1 MPPNINDI
9 VDENGVVV
17 RLGVVI
23 GQGAEGAVYE
33 ISSRPDRVAKIY
45 HDPIAPH
52 RATKITVMAS
62 LYDERID
69 RVAAWPVGL
78 LSTRSQGRP
87 IGLLMPKAAN
97 RKDIHKLYSPKS
109 RRAEFVRADFRFLVR
124 VACNTA
130 RAFGAVHQL
139 GCVIGD
145 VNHGSVLVGQDAT
158 VQLIDCDSFQFTVG
172 NERYRCEVGVDNFT
186 PPELQGLS
194 FRDVIRTENHDAF
207 GLAALI
213 FLLLFMGRH
222 PFAGRFLGAGDMP
235 IVRAIKEARFA
246 YGSRRAQLQMERPP
260 HTPDLSV
267 VGDKVA
273 LLFERAFA
281 AESARGGRPTF
292 SEWTSQL
299 EWLERNL
306 KQCPTNSS
314 HWHLRTASC
323 PWCPME
329 AATGVQLF
337 PYLHPD
343 PAHGQIDLAALWRQI
358 EGVPHPGPAPEVTHP
373 QPPPVSAA
381 VEVGKSARTA
391 RVMGLFV
398 AVIIAGVGAFGGF
411 KAPAPLFIFIAAIA
425 SYFLVRNT
433 IDKSS
438 DLRLYRSEYE
448 TSSAKW
454 IKTELEWKDRAGPRP
469 FDEKKAELISYKDQL
484 SHLPGVFNQRL
495 DQLKRDQRRI
505 QLEKFLDAFEIEDA
519 TIEGIGTGRKQTLAS
534 YGIETAADVTPSAVQ
549 SVPGFGPVLSGAVLG
564 WRRSLEA
571 RFVFNPNKGVDAK
584 DIANINQQILIE
596 RRALEQKMTSGL
608 AQLRQIKSQVE
619 YARNH
624 LAGPVAA
631 IFGEFLQAKAN
642 FDAAQRP

>member
-1 MPPNINDI
+1 MPPNIDDI
-9 VDENGVVV
+9 VDANGVAV
-17 RLGVVI
+17 RLGAII

-33 ISSRPDRVAKIY
+33 ISSLPNRVAKIY
-45 HDPIAPH
+45 HDPIAPD
-52 RATKITVMAS
+52 RATKIKVMAS

-69 RVAAWPVGL
+69 RIAAWPVGL
-78 LSTRSQGRP
+78 LSTKSHGRP

-124 VACNTA
+124 AACNTA

-172 NERYRCEVGVDNFT
+172 NQRYRCEVGVDNFT

-194 FRDVIRTENHDAF
+194 FKDVVRTENHDAF

-222 PFAGRFLGAGDMP
+222 PFAGRFLGVGDMP
-235 IVRAIKEARFA
+235 IARAIKEARFA

-273 LLFERAFA
+273 LLFERTFA
-281 AESARGGRPTF
+281 VESARGGRPTF

-299 EWLERNL
+299 EWLEKNL
-306 KQCPTNSS
+306 KECPTNAS
-314 HWHLRTASC
+314 HWHLQTVSC

-343 PAHGQIDLAALWRQI
+343 PASGQIDLSALWRQI
-358 EGVPHPGPAPEVTHP
+358 EGVAHPGPVPQVAHP
-373 QPPPVSAA
+373 QPAPVSAA

-391 RVMGLFV
+391 RVVGLFV
-398 AVIIAGVGAFGGF
+398 AVMIAGVGAFGGF
-411 KAPAPLFIFIAAIA
+411 KAPAPLFIFLASIA
-425 SYFLVRNT
+425 SYFLVRNA
-433 IDKSS
+433 IDKSA
-438 DLRLYRSEYE
+438 DLRIFRSEYDAA
-448 TSSAKW
+448 SAKW
-454 IKTELEWKDRAGPRP
+454 TKTDQEWKDRVGPKR
-469 FDEKKAELISYKDQL
+469 FDEKKVELVSLKDQL
-484 SHLPGVFNQRL
+484 SRLPVVLNQRL

-505 QLEKFLDAFEIEDA
+505 QQEKFLDAFEIEDA
-519 TIEGIGTGRKQTLAS
+519 SIDGIGTGRKQTLAS
-534 YGIETAADVTPSAVQ
+534 YGIETATDVTATAVQ
-549 SVPGFGPVLSGAVLG
+549 SVPGFGPVLTAALLA

-571 RFVFNPNKGVDAK
+571 RFVFNPNKAVDPK
-584 DIANINQQILIE
+584 DIASIHQQILIE
-596 RRALEQKMTSGL
+596 RRSLEQKMTSGL
-608 AQLRQIKSQVE
+608 AQLRQIQSQIQ

-624 LAGPVAA
+624 LAEPVAA

-642 FDAAQRP
+642 LDAAQRP

>member
-9 VDENGVVV
+9 VDANGVAV
-17 RLGVVI
+17 RLGAII

-33 ISSRPDRVAKIY
+33 ISSLPNRVAKIY
-45 HDPIAPH
+45 HDPIATD
-52 RATKITVMAS
+52 RATKIKVMAS

-69 RVAAWPVGL
+69 RIAAWPVGL
-78 LSTRSQGRP
+78 LSTKSHGRP

-109 RRAEFVRADFRFLVR
+109 RRVEFVRADFRFLVR
-124 VACNTA
+124 AACNTA

-172 NERYRCEVGVDNFT
+172 NQRYRCEVGVDNFT

-194 FRDVIRTENHDAF
+194 FKDVVRTENHDAF

-235 IVRAIKEARFA
+235 IARAIKEARFA

-273 LLFERAFA
+273 LLFERTFA

-299 EWLERNL
+299 EWLEKNL
-306 KQCPTNSS
+306 KECPTNAS
-314 HWHLRTASC
+314 HWHLQTVSC

-343 PAHGQIDLAALWRQI
+343 PASGQIDLSALWRQI
-358 EGVPHPGPAPEVTHP
+358 EGVAHPGPVPKVAHSEPA
-373 QPPPVSAA
+373 PVSAA
-381 VEVGKSARTA
+381 VELGKSARRA
-391 RVMGLFV
+391 RVVGLFV
-398 AVIIAGVGAFGGF
+398 AAMIAGVGAFGGF
-411 KAPAPLFIFIAAIA
+411 KAPAPLFIFLASIA
-425 SYFLVRNT
+425 SYFLVRNA
-433 IDKSS
+433 IDKSA
-438 DLRLYRSEYE
+438 DLRIFRSEYDAA
-448 TSSAKW
+448 SAKW
-454 IKTELEWKDRAGPRP
+454 TKTDQEWKDRVGPKR
-469 FDEKKAELISYKDQL
+469 FDEKKAELVSLRDQL
-484 SHLPGVFNQRL
+484 SRLPVVLNQRL

-505 QLEKFLDAFEIEDA
+505 QQEKFLDAFEIEDA
-519 TIEGIGTGRKQTLAS
+519 SIDGIGTGRKQTLAS
-534 YGIETAADVTPSAVQ
+534 YGIETATDVTATAVQ
-549 SVPGFGPVLSGAVLG
+549 SVPGFGPVLTAALLA

-571 RFVFNPNKGVDAK
+571 RFVFNPNKAVDPK
-584 DIANINQQILIE
+584 DIASIHQQILIE
-596 RRALEQKMTSGL
+596 RRSLEQKMTSGL
-608 AQLRQIKSQVE
+608 AQLRQIQSQIQ

-624 LAGPVAA
+624 LAEPVAA

-642 FDAAQRP
+642 LDAAQRP